1 MLGWL
6 HRTGL
11 NGETGMS
18 DTDDA
23 IARTAAAVALQQS
36 EARLRL
42 MIDAVPAM
50 ITYLDTAER
59 FLFCNRPY
67 LEMLGR
73 GADEVLGHDL
83 LHVLGA
89 ELRASIEPAVAQVQA
104 GTTAHYERQH
114 TRADGGLRDLSVTF
128 VPHVEAGRVVG
139 FFCLTLDV
147 SEVKALERKLAHQA
161 SHDVLTGLPNRM
173 LYIDHLTQAIE
184 RGRRHAQPFALAF
197 LDVDHFKQVN
207 DVHGHA
213 VGDQLLRAF
222 AQRLLRA
229 CLRSCD
235 IAARLGGDEF
245 ALILDGPIAVEHAAA
260 LGAKIVHAMR
270 EPFALADVTLRVTT
284 SIGITVAGDAMLPAA
299 VLEARA
305 DAALYRA
312 KARGRDTCEH
322 DGH

>member
-6 HRTGL
+6 HCTGL

-18 DTDDA
+18 DSDDA

-73 GADEVLGHDL
+73 RADEVLGHDL
-83 LHVLGA
+83 LDVLGA
-89 ELRASIEPAVAQVQA
+89 ELYARIEPAVAQVQA
-104 GTTAHYERQH
+104 GVTAHYERQH
-114 TRADGGLRDLSVTF
+114 TRADGALRDLSVTF
-128 VPHVEAGRVVG
+128 VPHIEAGHVVG

-147 SEVKALERKLAHQA
+147 SEVKTLQRKLAHQA

-184 RGRRHAQPFALAF
+184 RCRRHAQPFALAF
-197 LDVDHFKQVN
+197 LDIDHFKQVN
-207 DVHGHA
+207 DIHGHA

-222 AQRLLRA
+222 AQRLRG
-229 CLRSCD
+229 CVRGCD

-245 ALILDGPIAVEHAAA
+245 ALILDGPIAPAHAAG

-270 EPFALADVTLRVTT
+270 EPFELAGVTLRVTT
-284 SIGITVAGDAMLPAA
+284 SIGITVAGDATLPAA
-299 VLEARA
+299 VLETRA

-322 DGH
+322 DPD